1 VTQIKD
7 LHKRWMEDPAY
18 RKAHQAVAPEFE
30 LARAVL
36 QARAQA
42 GLTQQELAQRMATTQ
57 SVIARL
63 ESGRV
68 RPSTQTLDR
77 LALATGTRL
86 RISFERMPVRVRL
99 RRDQA

>member
-1 VTQIKD
+1 MTQIKD
-7 LHKRWMEDPAY
+7 LHKRWMKDPAY

-30 LARAVL
+30 LARAVI

-63 ESGRV
+63 ESGRA

-86 RISFERMPVRVRL
+86 RISFERMPARVRL